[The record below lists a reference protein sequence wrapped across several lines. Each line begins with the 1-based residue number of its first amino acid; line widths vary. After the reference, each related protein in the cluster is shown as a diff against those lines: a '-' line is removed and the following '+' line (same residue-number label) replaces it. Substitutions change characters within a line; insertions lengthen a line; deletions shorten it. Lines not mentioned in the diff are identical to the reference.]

1 MKRKILYLIKMVSK
15 NLFYGCILQC
25 MFLTTLL
32 ANDSE
37 AQIKPIDETF
47 LRMGEKEWSL
57 KEVFQILESKTD
69 YVFIFPD
76 DLLAGR
82 GPVSL
87 KAGRQSV
94 NDILIQVAQ
103 SSRLKFRQVNNSI
116 YVGGSKTINQ
126 SQEVTIEMD
135 FIEITGK
142 VVDQD
147 GSPIPGATVLLEGTS
162 TGTATDIDGNF
173 SIEAAE
179 GSVLLF
185 SFIGYES
192 QRVTVGNQTNLTI
205 TLTEDQSSLEEVVVV
220 GYGTQKKVNVIGSVS
235 QITAEN
241 IENRPVQQLSQAITG
256 QMPGVTVIQRS
267 GRPGQ
272 SGGNIRIRGVG
283 SFGATPN
290 ALILIDGIPGNMND
304 INPDDVQS
312 ISVLKDASS
321 AAIYGARAANG
332 VILVTTKNGSDKKM
346 TVSYNGYV
354 GFNQPTQLPQFV
366 DSWDYAAMYNIASG
380 SNSFTEEDI
389 ANYRSQSD
397 PDNYP
402 NTRFLDHVFA
412 GDGIQT
418 GHTLTLNGGDENNKY
433 FLSGGILSQEGIVP
447 KNNYNRYNLR
457 LNLENKLG
465 DNFTLTTRLF
475 GSIEERNEPQATAN
489 KGGELSDQLIQNAIR
504 YPAVYLGQ
512 ASNGDFGIGP
522 ESGGTPVSWLQ
533 SDSYLTNPRTRTG
546 INMKLDWKP
555 IDGLV
560 FSAIGGYNS
569 FLLEQRSYLASQRL
583 NDDVFHEQ
591 SYLNQYSNKEI
602 FKTAQLIGEYSKS
615 FNKNNLDF
623 LLGYTFEN
631 QINTYFNG
639 YRQDFPSNDYTVIGM
654 GGADNQRV
662 GGFDEEW
669 AIQSLISRVK
679 FNHDEKYLFETT
691 LRYDGS
697 SRFPDDNKYALFPSM
712 ALGWRLSDE
721 LFLENWNWLSD
732 FKLKASWGI
741 LGNQNIGNYPYQT
754 VLNSGR
760 NYPFGGSISTG
771 AAYSDYRDANIRW
784 ESTETLDFG
793 AETSFLEGKLSFNFT
808 YFNRNTTDILFQ
820 PTASVSSI
828 LGVGI
833 GEINTGAARNKGW
846 EFDFGYRNQI
856 NEFQYNVS
864 GNFSIINNEVV
875 TLGLGNVEQ
884 PNGMVGNGSTL
895 FLGFPM
901 EMYYGYESDGV
912 FLNEEDISGWP
923 NQSAI
928 TPNPRAGDVRY
939 KDISGPDGVPDGR
952 VDPTYDRTFLGS
964 RIPKYT
970 YGLNFGSR
978 YKGFDISVFLQ
989 GVAGVSGFLNNY
1001 AGWAFFN
1008 LGNIQKWQMDGRFNP
1023 DSPERYPAYPRLEVI
1038 TNSGTPNT
1046 VISDFWVTN
1055 ASYLRVKNLQLGYT
1069 LPATVLERIGLQNL
1083 RLYLSG
1089 ENVLSFT
1096 SYAEGWDPEINTGGA
1111 YYPILATYT
1120 LGVNA
1125 RF

>member
-15 NLFYGCILQC
+15 NLFYGCVIQC
-25 MFLTTLL
+25 LFLTTLL
-32 ANDSE
+32 ANDTK
-37 AQIKPIDETF
+37 AQVKPIDEIF
-47 LRMGEKEWSL
+47 LRMANKAWSL
-57 KEVFQILESKTD
+57 SEVFENLESKTD
-69 YVFIFPD
+69 FVFIFPD
-76 DLLAGR
+76 DLLTDR
-82 GPVSL
+82 DPVVL
-87 KAGRQSV
+87 KSGKQSV
-94 NDILIQVAQ
+94 NDILIQLAQ
-103 SSRLKFRQVNNSI
+103 ASKLKFRQVNNSI
-116 YVGGSKTINQ
+116 YVGGSSSSAQQEEI
-126 SQEVTIEMD
+126 SISIEFVEVTG
-135 FIEITGK
+135 T
-142 VVDQD
+142 VVDED
-147 GSPIPGATVLLEGTS
+147 GQPIPGATVLIEGAN
-162 TGTATDIDGNF
+162 TGTVTDIDGKF
-173 SIEAAE
+173 TLDAE
-179 GSVLLF
+179 EGAVLLI

-192 QRVTVGNQTNLTI
+192 QRITIGNQSSYSI
-205 TLTEDQSSLEEVVVV
+205 TLAEDQSSLDEVVVV

-235 QITAEN
+235 QISTEN

-272 SGGNIRIRGVG
+272 SGGSIRIRGVG

-332 VILVTTKNGSDKKM
+332 VILVTTKNGSNKKM

-380 SNSFTEEDI
+380 SNSFTDEDI
-389 ANYRSQSD
+389 AKYRSQTD

-418 GHTLTLNGGDENNKY
+418 GHTITLNGGDEANKY
-433 FLSGGILSQEGIVP
+433 YLSGGLLNQEGIVP
-447 KNNYNRYNLR
+447 QNNYNRYNLR

-465 DNFTLTTRLF
+465 EDFKLTTRLF

-489 KGGELSDQLIQNAIR
+489 KGGELNDQLIQNAIR

-546 INMKLDWKP
+546 INMKLDWTP
-555 IDGLV
+555 VDGLV
-560 FSAIGGYNS
+560 LSAIGGYNS

-583 NDDVFHEQ
+583 NDVVFHGQ
-591 SYLNQYSNKEI
+591 SYLNQFSNKEI
-602 FKTAQLIGEYSKS
+602 FKTAQFIGEYSKNI
-615 FNKNNLDF
+615 NKNNFDF

-631 QINTYFNG
+631 QVNTYFNG
-639 YRQDFPSNDYTVIGM
+639 YRQDFPSNDYTVIDM

-669 AIQSLISRVK
+669 AIQSLITRLK

-697 SRFPDDNKYALFPSM
+697 SRFPENNKYALFPSM
-712 ALGWRLSDE
+712 AVGWRLSDE
-721 LFLENWNWLSD
+721 PILGDINWLSD

-771 AAYSDYRDANIRW
+771 AAYSDFRDDNIRW

-793 AETSFLEGKLSFNFT
+793 AETSFMEGKLSFNFT

-833 GEINTGAARNKGW
+833 GEINTGAARNRGW
-846 EFDFGYRNQI
+846 EFDFGFRDQV
-856 NEFQYNVS
+856 NEFQYSLS

-884 PNGMVGNGSTL
+884 PNGLVGNGSSL

-901 EMYYGYESDGV
+901 EMYYGYNSDGV
-912 FLNEEDISGWP
+912 FISEEDITDWP

-928 TPNPRAGDVRY
+928 TPNPQPGDIRY
-939 KDISGPDGVPDGR
+939 QDISGPDGVPDGK

-970 YGLNFGSR
+970 YGFNFGAK
-978 YKGFDISVFLQ
+978 YKGFDLSVFLQ
-989 GVAGVSGFLNNY
+989 GVAGVEGFLNNY

-1023 DSPERYPAYPRLEVI
+1023 DNPERYPAYPRLEVI

-1046 VISDFWVTN
+1046 VISDFWVVN
-1055 ASYLRVKNLQLGYT
+1055 ASYMRVKNLQLGYT
-1069 LPATVLERIGLQNL
+1069 LPSTTLESIGLQNL

-1096 SYAEGWDPEINTGGA
+1096 SYAEGWDPEINTGA
-1111 YYPILATYT
+1111 RIILFWPPTH
-1120 LGVNA
+1120 
-1125 RF
+1125 

>member
-15 NLFYGCILQC
+15 NLLYGCLLQC
-25 MFLTTLL
+25 LFLTTLL
-32 ANDSE
+32 ANDSK

-47 LRMGEKEWSL
+47 LRMSNKDWSVR
-57 KEVFQILESKTD
+57 EVFHNLESKTD

-76 DLLAGR
+76 DLLSEKDSVR
-82 GPVSL
+82 L
-87 KAGRQSV
+87 KTGKQSV
-94 NDILIQVAQ
+94 NDILVQVAQ
-103 SSRLKFRQVNNSI
+103 SSKLKFRQVNNSI
-116 YVGGSKTINQ
+116 YVGGSSQTNQ
-126 SQEVTIEMD
+126 AEEVTISFD
-135 FIEITGK
+135 FIEISGK
-142 VVDQD
+142 VVDENGQ
-147 GSPIPGATVLLEGTS
+147 PIPGATVLVEGTN
-162 TGTATDIDGNF
+162 TGTATDLDGNF
-173 SIEAAE
+173 SMEVAE
-179 GSVLLF
+179 GSVLQF

-192 QRVTVGNQTNLTI
+192 QRITVGNQSSLTI
-205 TLTEDQSSLEEVVVV
+205 TLIEDQSSLEEVVVV

-235 QITAEN
+235 QISSEA

-272 SGGNIRIRGVG
+272 SGGDIRIRGVG
-283 SFGATPN
+283 SFGATPD

-332 VILVTTKNGSDKKM
+332 VILVTTKNGSAKKL

-380 SNSFTEEDI
+380 SNSYTAEDI
-389 ANYRSQSD
+389 EKYRSQSD

-412 GDGIQT
+412 GDGTQT

-447 KNNYNRYNLR
+447 KNDYTRYNLR

-465 DNFTLTTRLF
+465 ESLKLTTRLF

-504 YPAVYLGQ
+504 YPAIFLGQ

-533 SDSYLTNPRTRTG
+533 SDSYLTNPRTRVG
-546 INMKLDWKP
+546 INMKLDWTP
-555 IDGLV
+555 VQGLV

-583 NDDVFHEQ
+583 NDNIIHDQ
-591 SYLNQYSNKEI
+591 SYLNQFSNKEI
-602 FKTAQLIGEYSKS
+602 FKTAQFLGEYSKS
-615 FNKNNLDF
+615 FSKNSIDF
-623 LLGYTFEN
+623 LVGYTFEN
-631 QINTYFNG
+631 QVNTYFNG

-662 GGFDEEW
+662 GGFDAEW
-669 AIQSLISRVK
+669 AIQSLFTRVK

-691 LRYDGS
+691 FRYDGS
-697 SRFPDDNKYALFPSM
+697 SRFPEDNKYALFPSM
-712 ALGWRLSDE
+712 AIGWRLSNED
-721 LFLENWNWLSD
+721 FLKNSSWLSD
-732 FKLKASWGI
+732 LKLKASWGV

-754 VLNSGR
+754 VLESGR
-760 NYPFGGSISTG
+760 NYPLGGGISTG
-771 AAYSDYRDANIRW
+771 AAYSVFRDPNIKW
-784 ESTETLDFG
+784 ESTETTDVG
-793 AETSFLEGKLSFNFT
+793 VESSFLQGKLSFNAT
-808 YFNRNTTDILFQ
+808 YFKRKTTDILYQ
-820 PTASVSSI
+820 PTASVSSV

-833 GEINTGAARNKGW
+833 GEVNTGAAKNTGW
-846 EFDFGYRNQI
+846 EFDFGFRERVND
-856 NEFQYNVS
+856 FQYSIS
-864 GNFSIINNEVV
+864 GNFSIINNEIV

-884 PNGMVGNGSTL
+884 PNGLVGNGSSL
-895 FLGFPM
+895 FVGFPM
-901 EMYYGYESDGV
+901 EMYYGYKSDGV
-912 FLNEEDISGWP
+912 FLNQEDINTWP
-923 NQSAI
+923 SQSSI
-928 TPNPRAGDVRY
+928 TPNPVPGDIRY
-939 KDISGPDGVPDGR
+939 LDISGPDGVPDGK
-952 VDPTYDRTFLGS
+952 VDPTYDRTYLGS

-970 YGLNFGSR
+970 YGLNLGSK
-978 YKGFDISVFLQ
+978 YKNFDISLFIQ
-989 GVAGVSGFLNNY
+989 GVSGVSGLLDGY
-1001 AGWAFFN
+1001 AGLAFFN
-1008 LGNIQKWQMDGRFNP
+1008 LGNIQQWQMDGRFNP

-1046 VISDFWVTN
+1046 VSSDFWVTN
-1055 ASYLRVKNLQLGYT
+1055 ASYLRIKNMQFGYT
-1069 LPATVLERIGLQNL
+1069 LPNETLDRIGLQNL
-1083 RLYLSG
+1083 RIYLSG
-1089 ENVLSFT
+1089 ENILSLT
-1096 SYAEGWDPEINTGGA
+1096 SYFDGWDPEINTGGA
-1111 YYPILATYT
+1111 YYPILSTYT